1 MEDQEDIQQY
11 IDREI
16 SLRSENKE
24 LKKELSYLKEQV
36 KILNNDKNNLL
47 LEIETKYEN
56 KELTIQ
62 LNEKVKQLQSE
73 LIDYKQRSYGLIENQ
88 KTWLKSFYNDVDTI
102 ERENDKLTKQ
112 LLDRE
117 TELEFI
123 TERYTKMMNTKTMK
137 WTGKYWNLLKK
148 IH

>member
-1 MEDQEDIQQY
+1 MGDQEDIQQY

-36 KILNNDKNNLL
+36 KILNNDKNTLL
-47 LEIETKYEN
+47 LEIETKYDD

-117 TELEFI
+117 TELKII
-123 TERYTKMMNTKTMK
+123 TERYKKMMNTKTMK

>member
-117 TELEFI
+117 TELEII